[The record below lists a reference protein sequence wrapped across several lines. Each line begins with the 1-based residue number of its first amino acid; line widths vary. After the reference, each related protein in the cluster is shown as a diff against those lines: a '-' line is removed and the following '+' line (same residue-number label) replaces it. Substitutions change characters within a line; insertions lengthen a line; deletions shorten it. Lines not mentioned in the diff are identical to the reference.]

1 MAPPHKRQDVVGS
14 RVLARSGAVAA
25 GVVALMLL
33 TGIAALAFGLPGL
46 QLRTWLVVLFQIN
59 ADVGSLPARPLRVFN
74 PLDVIVLILTGVTIM
89 AAWSLISRP
98 SRAWLLISVTLPFFG
113 IALLIATHLAGRSA
127 LMGAGLVI
135 ALFLARSS
143 DTRRMGYLGICAN
156 GLLLIG
162 DIATGDVTGPFVA
175 VLVAVG
181 YLLLLAWFALIGAR
195 LLLVT
200 QSSVG
205 RVATTR

>member
-1 MAPPHKRQDVVGS
+1 MTPPHERHDVVGS
-14 RVLARSGAVAA
+14 RVRARSGAVAA

-33 TGIAALAFGLPGL
+33 SGIAALAVGLPSL

-74 PLDVIVLILTGVTIM
+74 PLDVIVLILTSVTIM
-89 AAWSLISRP
+89 AVWSLIPRP

-135 ALFLARSS
+135 ASFMARSS
-143 DTRRMGYLGICAN
+143 DTRRMGYLGFCAN
-156 GLLLIG
+156 GLLLVG
-162 DIATGDVTGPFVA
+162 DIATGEVTGPFVA
-175 VLVAVG
+175 ALVAVG

-195 LLLVT
+195 LLHVS
-200 QSSVG
+200 QAWVG
-205 RVATTR
+205 G